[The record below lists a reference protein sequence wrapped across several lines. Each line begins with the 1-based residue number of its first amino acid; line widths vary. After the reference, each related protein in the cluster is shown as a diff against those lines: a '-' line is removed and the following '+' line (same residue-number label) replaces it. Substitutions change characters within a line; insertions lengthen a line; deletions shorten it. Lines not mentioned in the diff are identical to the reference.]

1 MASQVSHIVY
11 AKKYFDR
18 LDKIGSDENN
28 IPPKKLDRDEFLL
41 GCVFPDIRR
50 IDSNIT
56 RKETHLKFDPVDL
69 NFSKLSSFE
78 AGWKFHLYCD
88 MKREEIL
95 NAHKFYE
102 IAGAGD
108 FYGQAAKSL
117 EDELVY
123 DEYNNWEKIRHY
135 FNNPPRIE
143 NGINVEIETFNL
155 WYAILSKYFEKKPDE
170 KSLRIFFT
178 KQPHHQSNI
187 NELMES
193 TFSLGKNKKAVEI
206 LEKVSEEIV

>member
-1 MASQVSHIVY
+1 
-11 AKKYFDR
+11 
-18 LDKIGSDENN
+18 
-28 IPPKKLDRDEFLL
+28 
-41 GCVFPDIRR
+41 
-50 IDSNIT
+50 
-56 RKETHLKFDPVDL
+56 
-69 NFSKLSSFE
+69 
-78 AGWKFHLYCD
+78 